1 MASPGLRTGAS
12 CVTLAAEPGV
22 DKKEEGPSL
31 PSLHNNAPGSPS

>member
-1 MASPGLRTGAS
+1 MASKGLWAGS
-12 CVTLAAEPGV
+12 PWVTLAAEPGV